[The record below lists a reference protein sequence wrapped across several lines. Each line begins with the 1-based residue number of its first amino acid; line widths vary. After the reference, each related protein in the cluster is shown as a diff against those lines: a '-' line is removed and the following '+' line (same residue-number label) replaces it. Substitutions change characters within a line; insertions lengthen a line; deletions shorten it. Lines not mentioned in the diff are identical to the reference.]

1 MRSSSH
7 TLLLIGL
14 AACLAGCAR
23 MARVGAAVKKSWIAA
38 GQPSAP
44 PAPQP
49 AQVTPKYAAHTA
61 TLGIIPGLRVL
72 GVVDLPRDFVPDMN
86 RAPLW
91 LHKGSEVAVLGTI
104 GGRSTMLAFSGAG
117 LIERRIIIRDFGAG
131 ASSGWL
137 LDVAPSSDGEKLAA
151 AEATSAGLRL
161 KLSDSSDFSTWHK
174 IAALRGDFASAQ
186 LTWLNRTELI
196 LATYATSGT
205 RDQSLVQAKGTSERR
220 LYSIKLGE
228 PGPKRSTGLRPK
240 TGSAAAMSLASRAS
254 VRCLDQVHCEL
265 SRLALSP
272 DQRFAIAQG
281 EENVAPPALI
291 DLQHSKC
298 RLLGLGGPIRVLA
311 WAPKSNAFLY
321 TRASQGGVF
330 KFDLDTGRITTIA
343 VSSGAAAYA
352 SDGTIIA
359 LGSQALSWTRAARQ
373 AHARVKA
380 QIALSDRDN
389 KQITINSLGFVSE
402 PALLAQSTMVFSIA
416 SNDALI
422 DTAVTEAGAPL
433 RQIIEYSY
441 PSRAAFV
448 IARGA
453 AEGPVAMSWSQ
464 DGKLAAIVDGD
475 ATRHTLTVLA
485 PPA

>member
-1 MRSSSH
+1 MRSSLH
-7 TLLLIGL
+7 ALLLIGL

-23 MARVGAAVKKSWIAA
+23 MAKVGAAVKKSWIAA

-44 PAPQP
+44 PARPTG
-49 AQVTPKYAAHTA
+49 QVTPKYAAHTA
-61 TLGIIPGLRVL
+61 TLGITQGVRVL

-86 RAPLW
+86 RAPIW
-91 LHKGSEVAVLGTI
+91 LHNGREIAVLGTT
-104 GGRSTMLAFSGAG
+104 GGRSTMLGFSGAG
-117 LIERRIIIRDFGAG
+117 LIERRTIIRDFGPG
-131 ASSGWL
+131 ASRGWL

-161 KLSDSSDFSTWHK
+161 KLSDSSDFSIWHK

-196 LATYATSGT
+196 LATYSSSDTL
-205 RDQSLVQAKGTSERR
+205 DQSLVQANGASERC

-228 PGPKRSTGLRPK
+228 PGPERSTRLHPK
-240 TGSAAAMSLASRAS
+240 TGSSAAESLASRTS
-254 VRCLDQVHCEL
+254 VRRLDQVHCEL
-265 SRLALSP
+265 SRLAFSP
-272 DQRFAIAQG
+272 DQRLAIAQG
-281 EENVAPPALI
+281 EENGAAPALI
-291 DLQHSKC
+291 NLQHPKC
-298 RLLGLGGPIRVLA
+298 RLLGLGGRIRVLA
-311 WAPKSNAFLY
+311 WAPKSKAFLY
-321 TRASQGGVF
+321 TQASHGGVL
-330 KFDLDTGRITTIA
+330 KFELDTGRITTIA

-373 AHARVKA
+373 AHAGVKA
-380 QIALSDRDN
+380 QIALFDSDN

-402 PALLAQSTMVFSIA
+402 PALLAQSTMVFSVA

-422 DTAVTEAGAPL
+422 DLAVTEAGAPR
-433 RQIIEYSY
+433 RQIMEYSY
-441 PSRAAFV
+441 RSRAAFV
-448 IARGA
+448 LARGA
-453 AEGPVAMSWSQ
+453 AHGPVAMSWSQ

-475 ATRHTLTVLA
+475 AKRHTLTVLA